1 MTLIISIETDEY
13 LFEEHEEDGRTS
25 SQPHTNPDSFTLA
38 RLQARVHRVHL
49 TRIHSPQDN
58 KKNKEEKQ

>member
-1 MTLIISIETDEY
+1 MTLIVSIENDEA

-25 SQPHTNPDSFTLA
+25 SEPHTKPDSFTLA
-38 RLQARVHRVHL
+38 QLRARVHRKML
-49 TRIHSPQDN
+49 RTLSPQDT

>member
-1 MTLIISIETDEY
+1 MTLIVSIETDES

-25 SQPHTNPDSFTLA
+25 SEPHTQPDSFTLA
-38 RLQARVHRVHL
+38 QLRARVHRKMM
-49 TRIHSPQDN
+49 RIHSPKDT

>member
-38 RLQARVHRVHL
+38 RLQARVHRERM
-49 TRIHSPQDN
+49 RIHSPQDT